1 MRPSNRPATTAAQPR
16 LAIDVSPYRGEADF
30 SAITDCFG
38 PGATLDPVSI
48 ADLLR
53 NAFVY
58 PPHSIYREVK
68 LAGVSF
74 EMPGDGLDEPRLRC
88 DFPSTW
94 EPSPRA
100 DVAVDEARLIQTY
113 HELLCRSVARSTD
126 GMRAPWLL
134 QSGGKDSSSLAIALA
149 EARPDATCLTYL
161 GGPEENEVAS
171 ARAVARKLGL
181 RHETLVCDP
190 ARAYDRY
197 LKMVP
202 RMPLLSADFAAL
214 SYADLAWEVHARGGD
229 GILDGLGSDP
239 YFGMPTH
246 GRKRLAGLL
255 ARRWRVPRALFH
267 APLVRRS
274 FRLCFALASLE
285 MDRFERDFPGS
296 RFSDAEVDELLG
308 QPLAAR
314 SRARR
319 DAYAGA
325 IGTAPREQTL
335 HEISVTLIESA
346 CLAKGMYAAA
356 AMSLRLGYPYC
367 DEALRAWVARELP
380 ARLRVGPGGTN
391 KVLVRKHI
399 ARHFGELPY
408 VSAKGSFRFDLCG
421 LARQRFDRVH
431 AFARECSDIV
441 PGAST
446 WLERHRGR
454 LDNKYFASKFYLLA
468 VLLPWLLSRNRAV
481 EHVPA
486 GVQAGAGGVEA
497 APARRERR
505 G

>member
-1 MRPSNRPATTAAQPR
+1 MPSSYRSAAPAPHTP
-16 LAIDVSPYRGEADF
+16 LAIDVSPYRGEVDF
-30 SAITDCFG
+30 SALSARS
-38 PGATLDPVSI
+38 ATLDPVSI

-58 PPHSIYREVK
+58 PPHSIYREAK

-74 EMPGDGLDEPRLRC
+74 DMPGDGAEEPRLRC
-88 DFPSTW
+88 DFPSMW
-94 EPSPRA
+94 APSPRA
-100 DVAVDEARLIQTY
+100 GGTVDEAQLVRTY
-113 HELLCRSVARSTD
+113 HELLCQSVTRSTD

-134 QSGGKDSSSLAIALA
+134 QSGGKDSTSLAIALA
-149 EARPDATCLTYL
+149 EARADTTCLTYL
-161 GGPEENEVAS
+161 GGPEENELDS

-181 RHETLVCDP
+181 RHESLVCDP

-197 LKMVP
+197 LQMVP
-202 RMPLLSADFAAL
+202 RMPLLTADFAAL
-214 SYADLAWEVHARGGD
+214 SYADLAWEVRAQGGD
-229 GILDGLGSDP
+229 GMLDGLGSDP

-255 ARRWRVPRALFH
+255 ARGWRVPRALFD
-267 APLVRRS
+267 APLVRHS
-274 FRLCFALASLE
+274 FKLCFALASLE

-319 DAYAGA
+319 DAYAKA
-325 IGTAPREQTL
+325 IGTAPKAQAL
-335 HEISVTLIESA
+335 HEISLTLIEGA
-346 CLAKGMYAAA
+346 CLAKGIYAAA
-356 AMSLRLGYPYC
+356 AMDLRLAYPYC

-380 ARLRVGPGGTN
+380 ARLRVASDGTN

-399 ARHFGELPY
+399 ARYFGQLPY

-421 LARQRFDRVH
+421 LARQRFDQVH
-431 AFARECSDIV
+431 AFARECSGLM
-441 PGAST
+441 PGASA

-468 VLLPWLLSRNRAV
+468 VLLPWLLSRRGEPRA
-481 EHVPA
+481 
-486 GVQAGAGGVEA
+486 
-497 APARRERR
+497 R
-505 G
+505 

>member
-1 MRPSNRPATTAAQPR
+1 MSLSSRPAAPAPYTPLTV
-16 LAIDVSPYRGEADF
+16 DVSPYRDEADF
-30 SAITDCFG
+30 SAIPAG
-38 PGATLDPVSI
+38 SALDPVSI

-58 PPHSIYREVK
+58 PPHSILRDVK

-74 EMPGDGLDEPRLRC
+74 DMPGECAGEPRLRC
-88 DFPSTW
+88 DFPSMW
-94 EPSPRA
+94 PPSPGA
-100 DVAVDEARLIQTY
+100 ANAADEAQLAGTY
-113 HELLCRSVARSTD
+113 HQLLCQSVARSTR

-134 QSGGKDSSSLAIALA
+134 QSGGKDSTSLAIALA
-149 EARPDATCLTYL
+149 EVRADTTCLTYL

-181 RHETLVCDP
+181 RHESLVCDP

-229 GILDGLGSDP
+229 GMLDGLGSDP

-255 ARRWRVPRALFH
+255 ARGWRVPRALFH
-267 APLVRRS
+267 APLVRNS
-274 FRLCFALASLE
+274 FGLCFALASLE
-285 MDRFERDFPGS
+285 MDHFERDFPGS
-296 RFSDAEVDELLG
+296 RFSDGEVDELLG

-319 DAYAGA
+319 DAYAEA
-325 IGTAPREQTL
+325 IGAAPREQAL
-335 HEISVTLIESA
+335 HEISLTLIEGA

-356 AMSLRLGYPYC
+356 AMALRLAYPYC

-380 ARLRVGPGGTN
+380 ARLRVGPDGTN
-391 KVLVRKHI
+391 KVLVRRHI
-399 ARHFGELPY
+399 ARYFGELPY

-421 LARQRFDRVH
+421 LARHRFDRVH
-431 AFARECSDIV
+431 AFAREGRDLL
-441 PGAST
+441 PGASA
-446 WLERHRGR
+446 WLERHRDR

-468 VLLPWLLSRNRAV
+468 VLLPWLLSRAQAAHRASDATAS
-481 EHVPA
+481 A
-486 GVQAGAGGVEA
+486 G
-497 APARRERR
+497 RECRS
-505 G
+505 